1 MNTTLM
7 TILSLLVISGF
18 FLFYSRNGMSGELG
32 PDRQVIQQLNKAGS
46 NIGKPHHIEF
56 FFYFPTLAAAERIAD
71 TLTKEG
77 FAARAE
83 RAATGEDYVV
93 LASKTM
99 VPAESM
105 LTQLRKKF
113 DAMSAGEHGDYDGW
127 GTEIVK

>member
-56 FFYFPTLAAAERIAD
+56 FIFLHWQLQSELQIRSQKKASLQER
-71 TLTKEG
+71 
-77 FAARAE
+77 
-83 RAATGEDYVV
+83 
-93 LASKTM
+93 S
-99 VPAESM
+99 VPQPGKIM
-105 LTQLRKKF
+105 L
-113 DAMSAGEHGDYDGW
+113 Y
-127 GTEIVK
+127 